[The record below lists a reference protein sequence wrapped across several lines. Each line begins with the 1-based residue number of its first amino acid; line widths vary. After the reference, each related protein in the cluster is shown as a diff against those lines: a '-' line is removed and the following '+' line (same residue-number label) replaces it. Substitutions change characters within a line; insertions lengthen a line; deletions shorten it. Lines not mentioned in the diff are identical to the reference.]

1 MNANFCHSEV
11 CTKKKAPW
19 LEACCSVKATLQTYS
34 NMANHHCSKETFKLH
49 LQPLRGKNKSS
60 KRTEGKRALC
70 ADAVP
75 DGVSKAVGGSGRTQH
90 PLLPGARGFA
100 SLGGHLPACG
110 SEHWDFQLPSVIHV
124 AALAS
129 GTWKWDIPTVFRTS
143 EVCTYSSA
151 PHILFFF
158 FPFLFSP
165 VSIKFWGQKHPV
177 LVLTRLT
184 TDTALHSSTPL
195 MSCLCQRGLI
205 V

>member
-1 MNANFCHSEV
+1 MPISAIQKYV
-11 CTKKKAPW
+11 QKKKAPW
-19 LEACCSVKATLQTYS
+19 LEACCSVKAILQTYS
-34 NMANHHCSKETFKLH
+34 NMVNHRCSKETFKLH
-49 LQPLRGKNKSS
+49 IQPLRGKNKSS
-60 KRTEGKRALC
+60 KRTDEKRALC

-90 PLLPGARGFA
+90 PLLPGARGFG

-110 SEHWDFQLPSVIHV
+110 SEHWDFQLPLVIHV

-158 FPFLFSP
+158 FFPSEHLNLFWR
-165 VSIKFWGQKHPV
+165 SISNCIS
-177 LVLTRLT
+177 L
-184 TDTALHSSTPL
+184 STF
-195 MSCLCQRGLI
+195 I
-205 V
+205 VRH